1 MCKRLTPGALNGFW
15 SDDSKLKGC
24 ALDDALV
31 SCICVT
37 RNRVTL
43 LKRAVHSF
51 LQQTYSPCE
60 LVIQY
65 EADDI
70 ATRSYVR
77 TLTDPRIVPTEV
89 QAMPHLSLG
98 NRRNIALR
106 DARGKYIAQWDDD
119 DWSAPTRV
127 AEQIAA
133 IRTSGRQGCVL
144 LRCLLFDEALQRAS
158 VSGSRF
164 WEFSLVAERLA
175 VPAFSEL
182 AKGEDTSVIV
192 QMLNAYQLA
201 GIDRPELYVYV
212 FHGANIWDREHW
224 ETAIAKDSQVLALSE
239 IEAIAQQL
247 RAFALDSGLDALR

>member
-1 MCKRLTPGALNGFW
+1 M
-15 SDDSKLKGC
+15 
-24 ALDDALV
+24 DDALV

-65 EADDI
+65 EADDV

-98 NRRNIALR
+98 SRRNIALR

-119 DWSAPTRV
+119 D
-127 AEQIAA
+127 
-133 IRTSGRQGCVL
+133 
-144 LRCLLFDEALQRAS
+144 
-158 VSGSRF
+158 
-164 WEFSLVAERLA
+164 
-175 VPAFSEL
+175 
-182 AKGEDTSVIV
+182 
-192 QMLNAYQLA
+192 
-201 GIDRPELYVYV
+201 
-212 FHGANIWDREHW
+212 
-224 ETAIAKDSQVLALSE
+224 
-239 IEAIAQQL
+239 
-247 RAFALDSGLDALR
+247 